1 MRILDKYQK
10 NNTLFTVKRTSNV
23 LAKWI
28 ICTKLVRYSALECKN
43 ETKIPIKLNFVEY
56 FVVFKRTV
64 INEALFWQIYA
75 VELYVYST
83 PHCYQSLR

>member
-28 ICTKLVRYSALECKN
+28 ICTKLVRYSALEFRMKQRFQ
-43 ETKIPIKLNFVEY
+43 LN
-56 FVVFKRTV
+56 
-64 INEALFWQIYA
+64 
-75 VELYVYST
+75 
-83 PHCYQSLR
+83 